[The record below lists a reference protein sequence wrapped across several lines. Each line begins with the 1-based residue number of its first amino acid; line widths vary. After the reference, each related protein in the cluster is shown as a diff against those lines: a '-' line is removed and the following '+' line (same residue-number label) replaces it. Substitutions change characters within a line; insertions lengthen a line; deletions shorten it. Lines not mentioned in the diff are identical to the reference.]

1 MNHRYSTAALML
13 IVATPAFAQQ
23 TGNPGV
29 MSPDTPQANTLP
41 ADHPN
46 TPDQLFTRQAL
57 IGGQS
62 EVTLAKLAASRAQS
76 AEVKEFA
83 KRMIDDHG
91 KANEALLR
99 IAKANRADMP
109 KSSDVDQDEKTT
121 REVLE
126 RLHGADFDIAY
137 MSAQVGAHQ
146 KTAHLLEYIIDSGQ
160 DAKVKQYAQQTLPT
174 VMRHL
179 EDAKRTYNALRTG
192 EVNRAPHR
200 GA

>member
-1 MNHRYSTAALML
+1 MNHRYLTALL
-13 IVATPAFAQQ
+13 LVVATPVLAQQ

-29 MSPDTPQANTLP
+29 MAPDTPGTNTLP

-62 EVTLAKLAASRAQS
+62 EMQLAKLAASRAQS
-76 AEVKEFA
+76 DAVKQFA
-83 KRMIDDHG
+83 KRMADDHG
-91 KANEALLR
+91 KANDALMR
-99 IAKANRADMP
+99 IAKANRADLP
-109 KSSDVDQDEKTT
+109 KSADVDQDERTT

-126 RLHGADFDIAY
+126 KLRGPEFDVAY

-179 EDAKRTYNALRTG
+179 EDAKRTYNALVTG
-192 EVNRAPHR
+192 EVSRAPR
-200 GA
+200 PGA